1 MSAEGNRS
9 PSGGPLGVVAR
20 ARGLAGPGL
29 GVWTGP
35 AWIWV
40 LLAVAVAI
48 AAVTA
53 DSFFTVRNLT
63 NVLRQ
68 ASPLAVVSIGQTAVI
83 LARGIDISV
92 APNIAMS
99 NTLAMGIMNGHDER
113 IPQAFAVALAAGAVI
128 GLVNGLLVAKTRVP
142 AFIVTLGVGSVVQG
156 TTFLYT
162 NYGPFGSAAPALSQV
177 GFGEVGPLPI
187 LVLLIL
193 PLIAVA
199 LVVQNKTVFGRHLY
213 AVGDDDRVARLAGVA
228 NDRTKVTAYVICGL
242 MAALTG
248 VLLTTRTGT
257 GEPLAG
263 TGFDWDSIAAVVIGG
278 TVLSGGRGGVGGT
291 LAGVLVISAM
301 NNVMNLLE
309 ISPYVQFVAKGSII
323 LLATVLSAT
332 VVLGWLKRARRLRL
346 RSLNPRPGP
355 GAGG

>member
-1 MSAEGNRS
+1 MNEGNHFGSR
-9 PSGGPLGVVAR
+9 GPTNAVAR
-20 ARGLAGPGL
+20 ARRLVGPGL
-29 GVWTGP
+29 EAWTGP
-35 AWIWV
+35 AWIWL

-92 APNIAMS
+92 APNIAMA

-113 IPQAFAVALAAGAVI
+113 IPQAFAVALGAGIAI
-128 GLVNGLLVAKTRVP
+128 GLVNGLLVAKTNVP

-162 NYGPFGSAAPALSQV
+162 NYGPFGSAAPSLSQV

-187 LVLLIL
+187 LVVLIV
-193 PLIAVA
+193 PLIAIA
-199 LVVQNKTVFGRHLY
+199 LVVQNKTIFGRHLY

-228 NDRTKVTAYVICGL
+228 NDRTKIVAYIICGF

-248 VLLTTRTGT
+248 VLLTTRT

-323 LLATVLSAT
+323 LFATVLSAT
-332 VVLGWLKRARRLRL
+332 VVLGWLKRARLSRLMPIHSRA
-346 RSLNPRPGP
+346 RP